1 MVYGGDGLSA
11 DGGAFYGGIVRSV
24 KATHF
29 EEEDWVVTYGK
40 TSGKNKKTIMSK
52 GSG

>member
-11 DGGAFYGGIVRSV
+11 EEVAFYGQMLGSV